1 MGQFYLSIILEC
13 AWALEWCMKWYAWG
27 PDERSSIMFFHEQR
41 ACKAMFRRFVLS
53 FLKCACYAAH
63 MFFLVLIKRTDES
76 VRFVF
81 LNLRKHGWCCVLER
95 ECEIACLNSDEWWF
109 IMFAVIP
116 ISLWSS
122 LLSVD
127 MIFYVY
133 CVVPAFWTVLTTNY
147 DSTASPQEDSKF
159 RRSRFATCFC
169 FRGQLYL

>member
-1 MGQFYLSIILEC
+1 
-13 AWALEWCMKWYAWG
+13 MKWYAWG
-27 PDERSSIMFFHEQR
+27 PDERSSIMFSMNSVL
-41 ACKAMFRRFVLS
+41 AKLFVLS

-109 IMFAVIP
+109 IMFFVIL
-116 ISLWSS
+116 ICLWSS
-122 LLSVD
+122 VLFYLSIWSFMFALLFLLSELCWQQTD
-127 MIFYVY
+127 
-133 CVVPAFWTVLTTNY
+133 C
-147 DSTASPQEDSKF
+147 TASPQEDSKI
-159 RRSRFATCFC
+159 RRSR